1 MSHVPAYPPLAPEPV
16 RTLRPAG
23 AATTVRLAPAITRG
37 AWALIWF
44 VHLAIV
50 ALAVT
55 TLPAGLPAADLAQ
68 FVVARVLGM
77 TGFVAGGW
85 LLVRLFDRIHVFRR
99 TVWRVLARLVVIH
112 GVAALQLAVLIPI
125 LLLVEAA
132 MGWSAPRS
140 VDDYTTQ
147 FEVNVVVFLCYAGG
161 YWAWRRQ
168 VIARTLSTRAA
179 EAASAMQEARL
190 HALALE
196 LQPHF
201 LYNTLNGIVQLVHEE
216 PARAEAMLVTLSD
229 LLRTTVQQGR
239 VLEHPWADEEAL
251 LALYLELQGMRFGDR
266 LRVVWEL
273 ADEARSALVPPMLL
287 QPLIENALHHGIGQ
301 KPGPGTLTV
310 RASLHGSAP
319 SRSLRLQVVDDGIG
333 LSTAG
338 LREGTGLRNARE
350 RLQLLYADAAQLA
363 VAPNPGGGVAVT
375 VDLPWRPPAGDRT
388 NVGHT

>member
-1 MSHVPAYPPLAPEPV
+1 MSHAPASSSTTPAAFGSRRAARDAAPV
-16 RTLRPAG
+16 H
-23 AATTVRLAPAITRG
+23 LAPAITRG
-37 AWALIWF
+37 AWALIWL
-44 VHLAIV
+44 VHLAIIP
-50 ALAVT
+50 LAVSS
-55 TLPAGLPAADLAQ
+55 LPSGLPASDLAQ

-77 TGFVAGGW
+77 TGFVSGGW
-85 LLVRLFDRIHVFRR
+85 LLVALFDRIQGIGRAG
-99 TVWRVLARLVVIH
+99 WRVLARIVVIH

-168 VIARTLSTRAA
+168 VIARTLSARAA

-239 VLEHPWADEEAL
+239 VLEHPLADEEAL

-287 QPLIENALHHGIGQ
+287 QPLVENALHHGIGR

-310 RASLHGSAP
+310 RASPHGPLSA
-319 SRSLRLQVVDDGIG
+319 RSLRLQVVDDGIG
-333 LSTAG
+333 LATPSI
-338 LREGTGLRNARE
+338 REGTGLRNARE
-350 RLQLLYADAAQLA
+350 RLQLLYADAAQLT

-375 VDLPWRPPAGDRT
+375 VDVPWRPSAGDRA
-388 NVGHT
+388 NVRDA